1 MKMPYING
9 FLNNLNKST
18 LEKLHLKTGF
28 LAQIEV
34 KSPEAKKEFFVDRK
48 ERPTEATFVAYKK
61 PFWAEDLKRK
71 AGLASYK
78 KTRFQPENYPKM
90 QPHF

>member
-1 MKMPYING
+1 LKTIQKCNPHLISYI
-9 FLNNLNKST
+9 ST
-18 LEKLHLKTGF
+18 LEKFLLKTGF

-34 KSPEAKKEFFVDRK
+34 KSPEAQKGFFVARK

-78 KTRFQPENYPKM
+78 KN
-90 QPHF
+90 